1 MSQEKRERICDKQKW
16 LKEVRVKG
24 SDCNCCKKYTI
35 YFIIEKKNSVICTV
49 NGGRP
54 KMAFGV

>member
-35 YFIIEKKNSVICTV
+35 YFIIEKKIL
-49 NGGRP
+49 
-54 KMAFGV
+54 